1 MERMIKL
8 SELAKQTIAAILVI
22 AFTFLL
28 GSLLY
33 YRSLDFIPYM
43 IGLVLG
49 SVVSVVKV
57 MLVERAV
64 EKALRM
70 DQQRVGG
77 YVGGQYL
84 LRMLLTAVVLIIGAL
99 VSWISLWGV
108 AAGVIAF
115 QLGIYLVQLR
125 NRIDLGRLE
134 GDNHKG

>member
-22 AFTFLL
+22 AFTFLI

-125 NRIDLGRLE
+125 NRIGPRKVGR
-134 GDNHKG
+134 G

>member
-22 AFTFLL
+22 AFTFLI

-43 IGLVLG
+43 IGLGLG
-49 SVVSVVKV
+49 SVVSIAKV

-64 EKALRM
+64 EKALGM

-125 NRIDLGRLE
+125 NRIGPRKVGR
-134 GDNHKG
+134 G

>member
-22 AFTFLL
+22 AFTFLI

-43 IGLVLG
+43 IGLGLG
-49 SVVSVVKV
+49 SVVSIAKV

-125 NRIDLGRLE
+125 NRIGPRKVGR
-134 GDNHKG
+134 G

>member
-64 EKALRM
+64 EKALGM
-70 DQQRVGG
+70 DPQRVGG

-125 NRIDLGRLE
+125 NRIGPRKVGR
-134 GDNHKG
+134 G

>member
-8 SELAKQTIAAILVI
+8 SSLAKQTIVAILL
-22 AFTFLL
+22 ATSAFLL
-28 GSLLY
+28 GSVLY
-33 YRSLDFIPYM
+33 HRSLGFLPFM
-43 IGLVLG
+43 VGLVLG
-49 SVVSVVKV
+49 SVVSIAKV

-125 NRIDLGRLE
+125 NRIGPRKVGR
-134 GDNHKG
+134 G

>member
-1 MERMIKL
+1 MIKL

-125 NRIDLGRLE
+125 NRIGPRKVGR
-134 GDNHKG
+134 G

>member
-125 NRIDLGRLE
+125 NRIGPRKVGR
-134 GDNHKG
+134 G